1 MMSDEAPLDPGTDKV
16 KTDLSTSIEWLRSLG
31 VMAAALIRLAIAEI
45 TLAKEDAGRLIVSSL
60 LIIPMLVLTW
70 VALSVLAAWIV
81 FTQTSS
87 VSLAL
92 AAFAAI
98 QLLAVVILLNRIK
111 TYRRSLTLPA
121 TRVHIL
127 AILEEIR
134 RNPGKP

>member
-1 MMSDEAPLDPGTDKV
+1 MSDEAPLNPGTDRV
-16 KTDLSTSIEWLRSLG
+16 KSDLGASMEWLRSLG

-45 TLAKEDAGRLIVSSL
+45 SLAKEDAGRLIVSSL
-60 LIIPMLVLTW
+60 LIIPLLVLTW
-70 VALSVLAAWIV
+70 IAMTVLVAWIV
-81 FTQTSS
+81 FAQTAS

-98 QLLAVVILLNRIK
+98 QLLAVVFLLNRIK

-121 TRVHIL
+121 TRVQIL

-134 RNPGKP
+134 RNPSKP

>member
-45 TLAKEDAGRLIVSSL
+45 SLAKEDAGRLIVSSL
-60 LIIPMLVLTW
+60 LIIPMLVLSW
-70 VALSVLAAWIV
+70 IALSVLAAWIV
-81 FTQTSS
+81 FSLSAS

>member
-1 MMSDEAPLDPGTDKV
+1 
-16 KTDLSTSIEWLRSLG
+16 
-31 VMAAALIRLAIAEI
+31 
-45 TLAKEDAGRLIVSSL
+45 
-60 LIIPMLVLTW
+60 
-70 VALSVLAAWIV
+70 
-81 FTQTSS
+81 

>member
-45 TLAKEDAGRLIVSSL
+45 SLAKEDAGRLIVSSL

-81 FTQTSS
+81 FTQTAS

-111 TYRRSLTLPA
+111 TYRRSLSLPA
-121 TRVHIL
+121 TRVQIL
-127 AILEEIR
+127 AILDEIR

>member
-1 MMSDEAPLDPGTDKV
+1 MSDEAPLDPGTDRV
-16 KTDLSTSIEWLRSLG
+16 KSDLGASIEWLRSLG
-31 VMAAALIRLAIAEI
+31 VMAAALIRLAVAEI
-45 TLAKEDAGRLIVSSL
+45 SLAKEDAGRLIVSSL
-60 LIIPMLVLTW
+60 LIIPLLVLTW
-70 VALSVLAAWIV
+70 MALTVLAGWIV
-81 FTQTSS
+81 FEQTES

-121 TRVHIL
+121 TRVQIL

>member
-45 TLAKEDAGRLIVSSL
+45 SLAKEDAGRLIVSSL

-81 FTQTSS
+81 FTQTAS

-98 QLLAVVILLNRIK
+98 QLLAAVILLNRIK

>member
-45 TLAKEDAGRLIVSSL
+45 SLAKEDAGRLIVSSL
-60 LIIPMLVLTW
+60 LIIPMLVLSW
-70 VALSVLAAWIV
+70 IALTVLAGWIV
-81 FTQTSS
+81 FSLSAS

>member
-16 KTDLSTSIEWLRSLG
+16 KTDLSTSIEWLRRLG

-45 TLAKEDAGRLIVSSL
+45 SLAKEDAGRLIVSSL

-81 FTQTSS
+81 LTQTAS

>member
-45 TLAKEDAGRLIVSSL
+45 SLAKEDAGRLIVSSL
-60 LIIPMLVLTW
+60 LIIPMLVLSW
-70 VALSVLAAWIV
+70 IALTVLAAWIV
-81 FTQTSS
+81 FSLSAS

>member
-1 MMSDEAPLDPGTDKV
+1 MSDEAPLDPGTDKV

-45 TLAKEDAGRLIVSSL
+45 SLAKEDAGRLIVSSL

-81 FTQTSS
+81 FTQTAS

-98 QLLAVVILLNRIK
+98 QLLAAVILLNRIK

>member
-1 MMSDEAPLDPGTDKV
+1 MTDEAPLDPGTDKV
-16 KTDLSTSIEWLRSLG
+16 KTDLSASIEWLGSLG

-45 TLAKEDAGRLIVSSL
+45 SLAKEDAGRLIVSSL
-60 LIIPMLVLTW
+60 LIIPMLVLTR

-81 FTQTSS
+81 FTQTAS

-98 QLLAVVILLNRIK
+98 QLLAVVILLNRNK

-127 AILEEIR
+127 AIL
-134 RNPGKP
+134 

>member
-45 TLAKEDAGRLIVSSL
+45 SLAKEDAGRLIVSSL
-60 LIIPMLVLTW
+60 LIIPMLVLSW
-70 VALSVLAAWIV
+70 IALSVLAAWIV
-81 FTQTSS
+81 FTQTAS